1 MWIPR
6 LAMGSSRFFYDRLA
20 VRLGVR
26 SRNFA
31 RICVPLAVLSI
42 AACGP
47 SHDPRTG
54 EAAVRS
60 AIFRHL
66 GQRANLTTQNLVVTV
81 NKLDTQ
87 GDSAVANVT
96 IAARENQDAS
106 MDVVYHLN
114 RVEGRWEVDP
124 ESSPGMGAGHG
135 GMGGGGQMPGGH
147 PPVNPGGEP
156 GGSSGGASGGAGSK
170 LPEGHPPVPA
180 Q

>member
-1 MWIPR
+1 MWVR
-6 LAMGSSRFFYDRLA
+6 LAAMGSSRLLFERIAARF
-20 VRLGVR
+20 GVG
-26 SRNFA
+26 SRVFA
-31 RICVPLAVLSI
+31 PIWLSLAVLSM

-54 EAAVRS
+54 ETAVRS

-66 GQRANLTTQNLVVTV
+66 GQRANLTTQNLVVTI

-87 GDSAVANVT
+87 GDAAVANVT
-96 IAARENQDAS
+96 IAARENKDAS
-106 MDVVYHLN
+106 MDVVYHLK

-124 ESSPGMGAGHG
+124 ENSPGLGAGHG
-135 GMGGGGQMPGGH
+135 GMGGGQMPGGH
-147 PPVNPGGEP
+147 PPVNSGDESS
-156 GGSSGGASGGAGSK
+156 GSSGGSGSK

>member
-6 LAMGSSRFFYDRLA
+6 RAMNFLRFFGLAPVDREKTLRPA
-20 VRLGVR
+20 
-26 SRNFA
+26 FA
-31 RICVPLAVLSI
+31 RTAAMIAVLSV

-47 SHDPRTG
+47 AHDPRTG
-54 EAAVRS
+54 ETAVRS

-66 GQRANLTTQNLVVTV
+66 GQRANLTTQNLIVTV

-96 IAARENQDAS
+96 IAARENKEAS
-106 MDVVYHLN
+106 MDVVYHLK

-124 ESSPGMGAGHG
+124 ENSPGLGAGHG

-147 PPVNPGGEP
+147 PPVNSGGESGGTS
-156 GGSSGGASGGAGSK
+156 GGSGSK

>member
-1 MWIPR
+1 MWVP
-6 LAMGSSRFFYDRLA
+6 LPAMGSLRVWYGRFA
-20 VRLGVR
+20 
-26 SRNFA
+26 A
-31 RICVPLAVLSI
+31 RFEMRPSIFGRVCFSLAVLSI

-54 EAAVRS
+54 ETAVRS

-96 IAARENQDAS
+96 IAARENKDAS
-106 MDVVYHLN
+106 MAVVYHLK

-124 ESSPGMGAGHG
+124 EKSPGLGAGHG
-135 GMGGGGQMPGGH
+135 GMGGGGQVPGGH
-147 PPVNPGGEP
+147 PPVNPGGESGGST
-156 GGSSGGASGGAGSK
+156 GGSSSK

-180 Q
+180 K

>member
-1 MWIPR
+1 MWVPR
-6 LAMGSSRFFYDRLA
+6 LAMGSLRYFCDRTA
-20 VRLGVR
+20 ARLGVG
-26 SRNFA
+26 SRVFA
-31 RICVPLAVLSI
+31 RIWVPLAVVSI

-47 SHDPRTG
+47 AHDPRTG
-54 EAAVRS
+54 ETAVRS

-96 IAARENQDAS
+96 IAARENKDAS
-106 MDVVYHLN
+106 MDVVYHLK

-124 ESSPGMGAGHG
+124 EKSPGLGAGHG
-135 GMGGGGQMPGGH
+135 GLDGGQMPGGH
-147 PPVNPGGEP
+147 PPVN
-156 GGSSGGASGGAGSK
+156 SGGASGGSSGGQSGGSGSK

>member
-6 LAMGSSRFFYDRLA
+6 RAMNSSRFFGLRRADREETLLPA
-20 VRLGVR
+20 
-26 SRNFA
+26 FA
-31 RICVPLAVLSI
+31 RMAAALAVLLVT
-42 AACGP
+42 ACGP
-47 SHDPRTG
+47 AHDPRTG
-54 EAAVRS
+54 ETAVRS

-81 NKLDTQ
+81 NKLETQ

-96 IAARENQDAS
+96 IAARENKEAS
-106 MDVVYHLN
+106 MDVVYHLK

-124 ESSPGMGAGHG
+124 ENSPGLGAGHS
-135 GMGGGGQMPGGH
+135 GMGGSGGQMPGGH
-147 PPVNPGGEP
+147 PPVNSGGES
-156 GGSSGGASGGAGSK
+156 GGSSGGSGSK

>member
-1 MWIPR
+1 MRSPLVLR
-6 LAMGSSRFFYDRLA
+6 LCL
-20 VRLGVR
+20 
-26 SRNFA
+26 
-31 RICVPLAVLSI
+31 PLAAIWI

-47 SHDPRTG
+47 PHDPRTG
-54 EAAVRS
+54 ETAVRS

-96 IAARENQDAS
+96 IAARENKDAS
-106 MDVVYHLN
+106 MDVVYHLK

-124 ESSPGMGAGHG
+124 EKSPGLGAGHG
-135 GMGGGGQMPGGH
+135 GMGGGGQVPGGH
-147 PPVNPGGEP
+147 PPANSGGE
-156 GGSSGGASGGAGSK
+156 SGGASGGTGSK

-180 Q
+180 R

>member
-1 MWIPR
+1 
-6 LAMGSSRFFYDRLA
+6 MGSLEFLCERFA
-20 VRLGVR
+20 VRRGVR
-26 SRNFA
+26 RRIFA
-31 RICVPLAVLSI
+31 RICFSLAVLSM

-66 GQRANLTTQNLVVTV
+66 GQRANLTTQNLIVTI

-87 GDSAVANVT
+87 ADSAVANVT
-96 IAARENQDAS
+96 IAARENKDAS
-106 MDVVYHLN
+106 MDVVYHLK

-147 PPVNPGGEP
+147 PPVNSGGES
-156 GGSSGGASGGAGSK
+156 GGSTGGSGSK
-170 LPEGHPPVPA
+170 LPEGHPPLPA